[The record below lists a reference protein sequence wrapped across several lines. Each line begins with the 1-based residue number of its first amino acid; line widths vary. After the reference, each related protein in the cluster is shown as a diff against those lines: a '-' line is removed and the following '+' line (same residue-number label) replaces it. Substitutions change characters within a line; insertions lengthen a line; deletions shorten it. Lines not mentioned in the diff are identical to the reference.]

1 MAASSDPAPRPAGG
15 ASRLGALAE
24 LGAAVAS
31 RPWDAGRV
39 RAAARAVEETG
50 GAGLLVE
57 AAAAA
62 GAFEAITKVVDAT
75 ARKEPSGGM
84 QRAQRVVMTVLKHRV
99 RIACVAGAALV
110 AVTVGAATRTRH
122 S

>member
-1 MAASSDPAPRPAGG
+1 MVAAADPVGG

-31 RPWDAGRV
+31 RPWSDGRV
-39 RAAARAVEETG
+39 RAAAGAVEKAG

-75 ARKEPSGGM
+75 ARKEPSGAA
-84 QRAQRVVMTVLKHRV
+84 QRAQRLVMTALKHRV
-99 RIACVAGAALV
+99 RIACLAGAALV
-110 AVTVGAATRTRH
+110 AITVGVAIRTRH
-122 S
+122 